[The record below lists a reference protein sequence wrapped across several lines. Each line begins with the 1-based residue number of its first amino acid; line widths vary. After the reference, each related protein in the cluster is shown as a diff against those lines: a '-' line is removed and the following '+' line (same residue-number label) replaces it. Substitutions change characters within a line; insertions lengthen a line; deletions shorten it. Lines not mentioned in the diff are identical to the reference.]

1 MYCGKQMQILQM
13 CTLLSRAKTLI
24 TVTNL
29 ILSEIIYYVELYSL
43 TREKSQTQKHT
54 KAEPNTVTESLQITQ

>member
-1 MYCGKQMQILQM
+1 MQILQM

-43 TREKSQTQKHT
+43 TREKSQTQKHI
-54 KAEPNTVTESLQITQ
+54 KAKPNTVTESLQITQ